1 MSNPNPAF
9 VSVITP
15 GTASGIFNI
24 DYNSLVAVASTIH
37 STMVLAPQTTVQT
50 GALVYPANYGSYYQI
65 TNPYITL
72 SPTKIGTPV
81 DMPFASASTLNVV
94 GPNIT
99 GSGEPGSG
107 KTGA

>member
-9 VSVITP
+9 ITLSPP
-15 GTASGIFNI
+15 GASGLLNI
-24 DYNSLVAVASTIH
+24 DYNELVAAASSIN
-37 STMVLAPQTTVQT
+37 STMLLAPTTTVQT

-65 TNPYITL
+65 INTL
-72 SPTKIGTPV
+72 VSGSFTSVGTPV
-81 DMPFASASTLNVV
+81 NMPFASASTLNVV

-107 KTGA
+107 NTGA